1 MNDWTLRSIVF
12 VIGLFGLVMF
22 FRSILRVAVLH
33 IRKRDW
39 IAIQTARAA
48 QAPLVYFARKR
59 RNYDDVQDIMV
70 WAVPSFLLCLISV
83 YFLWVQVSFT
93 LLIWAVEA
101 EKNWLKAFIA
111 SGSALSTLG
120 FATPTSTVGQLFAI
134 WEGALGLGIIVFM
147 FTFIPGYRAAIQ
159 DREDL
164 VEWMFTRIGAR
175 PTVFSL
181 IAWCQEADQWDDLRA
196 IMDRGESWF
205 RALLETHLPTP
216 ALAFVP
222 EAHQERTWVGAAV
235 CMLDA
240 ASFVLSSLNVKG
252 LHSARTCYDTGIDAL
267 SPIARELRF
276 FRNVV
281 TSTNGTDDEST
292 VAYDAAYE
300 NLRLAGVSMKPDRD
314 GCRVAFLSLRS
325 TYVAFV
331 REIAA
336 ATLMPIE
343 EPWVL
348 PRAKV
353 DKQTV
358 H

>member
-1 MNDWTLRSIVF
+1 MYDWSLRPIAF
-12 VIGLFGLVMF
+12 VIGLFGLIMF

-39 IAIQTARAA
+39 IAINTAKAARA
-48 QAPLVYFARKR
+48 PILYFARKR
-59 RNYDDVQDIMV
+59 RDYGDVQNIMV
-70 WAVPSFLLCLISV
+70 WAFPSFILCLIAV

-93 LLIWAVEA
+93 LLIWAVEP

-134 WEGALGLGIIVFM
+134 WEGAFGLGIIVFM
-147 FTFIPGYRAAIQ
+147 FTFIPSYRAAIQ
-159 DREDL
+159 AREDL
-164 VEWMFTRIGAR
+164 VEWLFTRVGAR

-181 IAWCQEADQWDDLRA
+181 IVWCQEADQWEDFPA

-205 RALLETHLPTP
+205 RALLATHLLTP

-222 EAHQERTWVGAAV
+222 EEHQGRTWVGAAV

-240 ASFVLSSLNVKG
+240 GSFVLSSLNVKA
-252 LHSARTCYDTGIDAL
+252 LISARTCRETGVDAL
-267 SPIARELRF
+267 RQIAGELRPF
-276 FRNVV
+276 TNVV
-281 TSTNGTDDEST
+281 RVTNGGDNEFAA
-292 VAYDAAYE
+292 AYDAAYE
-300 NLRLAGVSMKPDRD
+300 NLRVAGMPMKPNRD
-314 GCRVAFLSLRS
+314 ECRVAFVSLRS
-325 TYVAFV
+325 TYVASV

-348 PRAKV
+348 PRG
-353 DKQTV
+353 
-358 H
+358 

>member
-1 MNDWTLRSIVF
+1 LDRNPNSKGRPGANSVFRTERSDY
-12 VIGLFGLVMF
+12 G
-22 FRSILRVAVLH
+22 
-33 IRKRDW
+33 
-39 IAIQTARAA
+39 
-48 QAPLVYFARKR
+48 
-59 RNYDDVQDIMV
+59 DVQNIMV
-70 WAVPSFLLCLISV
+70 WTFPSFILCLIAV

-120 FATPTSTVGQLFAI
+120 FATPTGTVGQLFAI
-134 WEGALGLGIIVFM
+134 WEGAIGLGIIVFM

-159 DREDL
+159 GCEDL
-164 VEWMFTRIGAR
+164 VEWLFTRVGAR

-181 IAWCQEADQWDDLRA
+181 IAWCQEADQWEDLTA

-205 RALLETHLPTP
+205 RALLETHLLAP

-222 EAHQERTWVGAAV
+222 EEHQGGTWVGAAV

-252 LHSARTCYDTGIDAL
+252 LQSARTCHETGVDAL
-267 SPIARELRF
+267 RQIARELRPF
-276 FRNVV
+276 TNIATV
-281 TSTNGTDDEST
+281 TNGSDDEFAA
-292 VAYDAAYE
+292 AYDAAYE
-300 NLRLAGVSMKPDRD
+300 KLRVAGISMKPNRD
-314 GCRVAFLSLRS
+314 ECRVALVSLRS
-325 TYVAFV
+325 RYVAFV

-348 PRAKV
+348 PRAKS
-353 DKQTV
+353 TN
-358 H
+358 